1 MYIDLLLV
9 WQVSIT
15 VLVLILM
22 SRQSKYHREG
32 RKHKMVIEALAKA
45 LIQAKTGEDLEDD
58 LIEIK
63 MERKN

>member
-32 RKHKMVIEALAKA
+32 REHKMVIEALAKA